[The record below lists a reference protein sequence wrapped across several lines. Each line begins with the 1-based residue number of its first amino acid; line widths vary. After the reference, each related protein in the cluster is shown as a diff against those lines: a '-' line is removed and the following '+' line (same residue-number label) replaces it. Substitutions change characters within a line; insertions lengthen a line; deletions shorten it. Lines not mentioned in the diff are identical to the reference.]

1 MMQQNLARGAMH
13 LSHALMAGLII
24 YLMIFAVCKTA
35 GKTEGMKNGKWIQQY
50 LFLVYLIFIGIVT
63 GIFSI
68 QSWDLHGAH
77 NYNLI
82 PFSEESLTYVLLN
95 ILLFIP
101 MGFFLPVNLNNR
113 KRKIWFIILIVFAVS
128 LGIEFLQFSVAGRL
142 ADIDDVLANTF
153 GSAVGYGIYRIG
165 SAFGKRYSK
174 KRHVG
179 VGTYSII
186 ISIIGMFFGYT
197 FPPLI
202 CYGDMILAQFG
213 IPIWSGN
220 QNGIL
225 SMDGIHY
232 SLFLYLGIEILAAV
246 IAKKYSEDLGSKAG
260 MIFSWIGILYF
271 GAALCMNLSAFFWK

>member
-13 LSHALMAGLII
+13 LSHALLGGLIL
-24 YLMIFAVCKTA
+24 YLMIAAACKAA
-35 GKTEGMKNGKWIQQY
+35 GKTEGMKNGRWIQQY

-77 NYNLI
+77 NYNFI
-82 PFSEESLTYVLLN
+82 PFSEESLSYVLLN

-101 MGFFLPVNLNNR
+101 MGVFLPVNLNRR
-113 KRKIWFIILIVFAVS
+113 KRKLWIIVLIVFVIS
-128 LGIEFLQFSVAGRL
+128 LGIEFMQFSFAGRL

-153 GSAVGYGIYRIG
+153 GSAVGYGIYR
-165 SAFGKRYSK
+165 AFSVLGKRYAK
-174 KRHVG
+174 NRHVG
-179 VGTYSII
+179 IGSYSIL
-186 ISIIGMFFGYT
+186 ISMIGLFFGST
-197 FPPLI
+197 FPPLL

-246 IAKKYSEDLGSKAG
+246 TAKKHSEDLGSKAG
-260 MIFSWIGILYF
+260 MIVSGLGILYF
-271 GAALCMNLSAFFWK
+271 GAALCMNLMIFFK